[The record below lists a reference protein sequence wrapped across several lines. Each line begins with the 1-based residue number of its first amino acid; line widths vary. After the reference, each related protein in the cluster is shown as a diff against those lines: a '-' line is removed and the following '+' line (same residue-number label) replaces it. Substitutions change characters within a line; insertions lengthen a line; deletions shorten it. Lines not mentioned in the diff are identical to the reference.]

1 MPMNYVPCLRPML
14 ECEWFQVIY
23 TSECDDKGCCPCGN
37 DFKTKCVS
45 PKPDMD
51 GWEYAQINGSLYGK
65 LIDYQSHD
73 RHTGIDH
80 HE

>member
-1 MPMNYVPCLRPML
+1 
-14 ECEWFQVIY
+14 
-23 TSECDDKGCCPCGN
+23 
-37 DFKTKCVS
+37 
-45 PKPDMD
+45 MD